1 MFSLTHNQTEYVTFD
16 AIIYTLEVIVS
27 ILLLG
32 GLPFSGTFWNKVQER
47 LSDHNIESHT
57 WTLCEQAGSLAEQV
71 KILRSFIAKHQVT
84 TIVAHGLSLPLGFSV
99 QQQEPH
105 LRLILT
111 NGLISTKVGIIQ
123 WILPQLMNIPCT
135 LKRQLLRPSISIPAL
150 ASSAAFRRLV
160 INPYVM
166 DKATISELST
176 ALLSN
181 TTYRDN
187 VCAYLSSLE
196 QWNTPSSLAGETHI
210 VWGDHDPLFP
220 VEQLTFLPSQE
231 ISSQHIIEGG
241 AHFHPIERPWSIADI
256 LAKMTQDSRTSMS

>member
-1 MFSLTHNQTEYVTFD
+1 M
-16 AIIYTLEVIVS
+16 S

-32 GLPFSGTFWNKVQER
+32 GLPFSGSFWHKVQER
-47 LSDHNIESHT
+47 LSHHDIESHT
-57 WTLCEQAGSLAEQV
+57 WTLCEQTGSLSEQV
-71 KILRSFIAKHQVT
+71 NSLRLFITKHQIT
-84 TIVAHGLSLPLGFSV
+84 TIVAHGLSIPLGFSV
-99 QQQEPH
+99 QQQEPN
-105 LRLILT
+105 LRLVLS
-111 NGLISTKVGIIQ
+111 NGLITTKVGVIQ

-166 DKATISELST
+166 DKTTITELST
-176 ALLSN
+176 DLLSN

-196 QWNTPSSLAGETHI
+196 QWNTPSTLAGETHI

-220 VEQLTFLPSQE
+220 VEQLTFLPSQKLC
-231 ISSQHIIEGG
+231 SQHIIEGG
-241 AHFHPIERPWSIADI
+241 AHFHPVERPWSIADV
-256 LAKMTQDSRTSMS
+256 LATIYQNSRTSMS